1 MKKEA
6 IFYHDGCK
14 LCLSMAEV
22 FGNALDPALYVTE
35 VVNLGIV
42 PERTDEAGKAG
53 VTVLPSLVVD
63 GKVFAINP
71 HSGLQH

>member
-22 FGNALDPALYVTE
+22 FGSALDPALYVTE
-35 VVNLGIV
+35 VVNLGLV

-71 HSGLQH
+71 HSDLQH

>member
-22 FGNALDPALYVTE
+22 FGSALDPALYVTE
-35 VVNLGIV
+35 VVNLGLV